1 MYIDILLYIKLNISF
16 LIGGKCTMNFQNQGW
31 ECHLAADYRIIMSR
45 TLKAMSNHAMY
56 DCGAWF
62 LRVIMSNSHVVCC
75 LLIYIYIYSF
85 RNKLLIPLTV
95 MTIFFVQ
102 CVVKQLLDLVF
113 VISRIIKVSV
123 GVISLR
129 LSALADNPYLDLEYS
144 G

>member
-1 MYIDILLYIKLNISF
+1 MISKGNYFKFTCCVLFADLY
-16 LIGGKCTMNFQNQGW
+16 
-31 ECHLAADYRIIMSR
+31 
-45 TLKAMSNHAMY
+45 
-56 DCGAWF
+56 
-62 LRVIMSNSHVVCC
+62 
-75 LLIYIYIYSF
+75 IYIYIYSF

>member
-1 MYIDILLYIKLNISF
+1 MISKGNYF
-16 LIGGKCTMNFQNQGW
+16 KFTCCVLF
-31 ECHLAADYRIIMSR
+31 AD
-45 TLKAMSNHAMY
+45 L
-56 DCGAWF
+56 
-62 LRVIMSNSHVVCC
+62 
-75 LLIYIYIYSF
+75 YIYIYSF

>member
-1 MYIDILLYIKLNISF
+1 M
-16 LIGGKCTMNFQNQGW
+16 
-31 ECHLAADYRIIMSR
+31 
-45 TLKAMSNHAMY
+45 
-56 DCGAWF
+56 
-62 LRVIMSNSHVVCC
+62 CC

>member
-1 MYIDILLYIKLNISF
+1 
-16 LIGGKCTMNFQNQGW
+16 
-31 ECHLAADYRIIMSR
+31 
-45 TLKAMSNHAMY
+45 
-56 DCGAWF
+56 
-62 LRVIMSNSHVVCC
+62 MSNSHVVCC

>member
-1 MYIDILLYIKLNISF
+1 MLF
-16 LIGGKCTMNFQNQGW
+16 
-31 ECHLAADYRIIMSR
+31 AD
-45 TLKAMSNHAMY
+45 L
-56 DCGAWF
+56 
-62 LRVIMSNSHVVCC
+62 
-75 LLIYIYIYSF
+75 YIYIYSF